1 MEYTDLFITEPEL
14 QEVSKEA
21 GEVLRLTAR
30 WRKEVQH
37 NRVKME
43 FYRALLKSGLGKM
56 TESKLEN
63 ACFLF
68 GSLKRLEQRNR
79 KLYKA
84 LLELQN
90 RKNKKNWRYEDDTE
104 V

>member
-1 MEYTDLFITEPEL
+1 MMAQVKTGSGEVVRLTEKWR
-14 QEVSKEA
+14 QEV
-21 GEVLRLTAR
+21 
-30 WRKEVQH
+30 QQ

-43 FYRALLKSGLGKM
+43 FYRALLKSGFGKM

-63 ACFLF
+63 TCFLF
-68 GSLKRLEQRNR
+68 ARLKRLEQKNR

-90 RKNKKNWRYEDDTE
+90 RNNPGEL
-104 V
+104 VAL

>member
-1 MEYTDLFITEPEL
+1 MRAQVETGT
-14 QEVSKEA
+14 
-21 GEVLRLTAR
+21 GEVLQLTEK
-30 WRKEVQH
+30 WRQEVQH

-43 FYRALLKSGLGKM
+43 FYRALLRSGFGIM

-68 GSLKRLEQRNR
+68 ASLRRLEQRNT
-79 KLYKA
+79 KLYRA

-90 RKNKKNWRYEDDTE
+90 RKNIKESCWS
-104 V
+104 